1 MSDTEYRAH
10 KRAMMISRPLRPSA
24 AEVMSRA
31 ANVAALGVPT
41 DGSVDVTEGLQGAWT
56 NHGLIY
62 LPPGTYKTSATLIG
76 PATDGAGRWRQECG
90 WNCRSAGSENLKI
103 TFQAARSIV

>member
-1 MSDTEYRAH
+1 
-10 KRAMMISRPLRPSA
+10 MILRPQRSSA

-41 DGSVDVTEGLQGAWT
+41 DGSVDVPEGLQEAWT
-56 NHGLIY
+56 NYGLIH

-76 PATDGAGRWRQECG
+76 PATDGAGIIGEGSANTTIISSDLTHDVIQSHDRISG
-90 WNCRSAGSENLKI
+90 PRSS
-103 TFQAARSIV
+103 RV